1 MKGKNTNRSDVS
13 QMQAREGLTS
23 ESANKTPISRMDKA
37 IKRLTKD
44 ELEEYLRDVTLSLLY
59 RDEYI
64 GAKYIEM
71 MEYDAEGRK

>member
-1 MKGKNTNRSDVS
+1 MNEKGEQKSEFPNVTG
-13 QMQAREGLTS
+13 EGLTS

>member
-1 MKGKNTNRSDVS
+1 MNEKGESKSEFPNVTG
-13 QMQAREGLTS
+13 EGLTS

>member
-1 MKGKNTNRSDVS
+1 MNEKGEQKSEFPNVTG
-13 QMQAREGLTS
+13 EGLTS

-71 MEYDAEGRK
+71 MECDAEGRV

>member
-1 MKGKNTNRSDVS
+1 MNENSNPKGEFPNVTG
-13 QMQAREGLTS
+13 EGLTS

>member
-1 MKGKNTNRSDVS
+1 MNEKEEPKSEFPDVTG
-13 QMQAREGLTS
+13 EGLTS